1 MKRLRYIGKTLKQDV
16 TDQKTSSKLVT
27 KQGVTKC
34 NNETSSFFFYKPISV
49 SKQMK
54 RLRYIGKTLK
64 QDVTDQK
71 TSSKLVTKQGV
82 TKCNNETSSFFFFL

>member
-1 MKRLRYIGKTLKQDV
+1 
-16 TDQKTSSKLVT
+16 
-27 KQGVTKC
+27 
-34 NNETSSFFFYKPISV
+34 
-49 SKQMK
+49 MK

-82 TKCNNETSSFFFFL
+82 TKCNNETSSFFFFYKPISVS